1 MYRIGMSSCGE
12 DLNET
17 LFADYKKAGVQ
28 AIEISIGHKPD
39 KDLDYAEFK
48 RLSDIYGIELW
59 SFHLPFA
66 PFSELDLSRPDLCDH
81 TIEYFKGM
89 IRAGSSI
96 GIKRFVVHPSGEPI
110 FDEERAGRLECSKKS
125 LACLAEYAKSFNG
138 IICVEDLPRSC
149 IGRNSE
155 EMLELLSAHEDL
167 RSCFDTN
174 HLLSLEKPHEY
185 IRKIGNRIV
194 TLHVS
199 DYDFL
204 DERHWLPGE
213 GDIDWQELYQAL
225 CEIGYNGVW
234 MYELGLKSP
243 NSIVRERELTRSDF
257 VINAREIFEGKSLT
271 VLGTRVKGLIDW
283 IERYRKKQQMKA
295 F

>member
-1 MYRIGMSSCGE
+1 MFRIGMSSCGE
-12 DLNET
+12 NLTDA

-28 AIEISIGHKPD
+28 AIEISFGHKPE
-39 KDLDYAEFK
+39 KDLDYAEIK
-48 RLSDIYGIELW
+48 RLSDLYGIELW

-66 PFSELDLSRPDLCDH
+66 PFAELDLSRPDLCDH
-81 TIEYFKGM
+81 TVEYFKGL
-89 IRAGSSI
+89 IKSGSSI

-110 FDEERAGRLECSKKS
+110 FDEQRAARLECSKKS
-125 LACLAEYAKSFNG
+125 LARLAEYAKGFG
-138 IICVEDLPRSC
+138 GKICVEDLPRSC

-155 EMLELLSAHEDL
+155 EMLELLSVHEGL
-167 RSCFDTN
+167 CACFDTN
-174 HLLSLEKPHEY
+174 HLLSLEKPHEC

-213 GDIDWQELYQAL
+213 GDIDWRELYQAL
-225 CEIGYNGVW
+225 CEVGYNGVW
-234 MYELGLKSP
+234 MYELGLKTP

-257 VINAREIFEGKSLT
+257 VANAREIFDGKPLT
-271 VLGTRVKGLIDW
+271 VRGTRVDGLIDW
-283 IERYRKKQQMKA
+283 IERYKKYNR
-295 F
+295 

>member
-1 MYRIGMSSCGE
+1 MYQIGMSSCGE
-12 DLNET
+12 DLTEA

-28 AIEISIGHKPD
+28 AIEISLGNKPD
-39 KDLDYAEFK
+39 KDLDYAEIK
-48 RLSDIYGIELW
+48 RLSDVYGIELW

-66 PFSELDLSRPDLCDH
+66 PFTELDLSHPDLCDH
-81 TIEYFKGM
+81 TVEYFKHL
-89 IRAGSSI
+89 IKEGSSI

-110 FDEERAGRLECSKKS
+110 FDEQRAARLECSGKS
-125 LACLAEYAKSFNG
+125 LARLAEYAKSLNA

-167 RSCFDTN
+167 RCCFDTN

-213 GDIDWQELYQAL
+213 GDIDWQKLYRAL
-225 CEIGYNGVW
+225 CEIGYNGAW
-234 MYELGLKSP
+234 MYELYLKSP
-243 NSIVRERELTRSDF
+243 DSIVRERELTRSDF
-257 VINAREIFEGKSLT
+257 VINAREIFEGKPLT
-271 VLGTRVKGLIDW
+271 VRGTRIEGLIDW
-283 IERYRKKQQMKA
+283 IERYRKLQQMKV